1 VKKVDDAFD
10 EHRHYNE
17 YVGKKSAE
25 DAAATLRNSNLLAIT
40 ITPLLI
46 IGIAGMGLILS
57 RKIVNSLN
65 AAVKIA
71 QTVAAG
77 DLTAHIEI
85 TSKDEVGKLLQ
96 ALKEMSDSLVKIVTQ
111 VRVGTDTSASASG
124 QIASGNLDLSSRTEE
139 QASALEETASSMEEL
154 TSTVKQNADNAR
166 QANQLAESASEV
178 AVKGGA
184 VVSQVVDMMS
194 SIHPKKLSTLSVS
207 LTVLLSRP
215 IS

>member
-1 VKKVDDAFD
+1 VDDAFD

-111 VRVGTDTSASASG
+111 VRVGTDTIASASG